1 MSAKR
6 PAKSPAESPAETSAK
21 ARAVIATRPG
31 GPEVLRIVERARPVP
46 GEGELL
52 VRVHAA
58 GMNRMDVLQRE
69 GNYPLPPDATDVL
82 GVELAGVV
90 GSLGPL
96 GSGASRFKRGDR
108 IMALVTSGAHADWA
122 VVPEATALP
131 VPEGMSFEQAAA
143 FPETYFTVWSNVF
156 ERATLKK
163 GETLLVHGGTSGIGT
178 TALMLAKAFG
188 ARVIVTAGSPEK
200 CAACLNLGADGAI
213 NYRKQDFV
221 AVSREMT
228 EGRGPDVIL
237 DMVGGDYIARN
248 LEAIAFD
255 GRIAQIAFRQGYKA
269 EVDFRLLRRKLVT
282 LTGSSLRSQP
292 LEMKARLAAAV
303 EENVLPIVSK
313 GQAKPLID
321 STFLLEKVVDAHAR
335 MDGGGHVGKIVL
347 VM

>member
-1 MSAKR
+1 MSAR
-6 PAKSPAESPAETSAK
+6 T
-21 ARAVIATRPG
+21 RAVIASRPG
-31 GPEVLRIVERARPVP
+31 GPEVLQIIERPRPVP
-46 GEGELL
+46 GDGEML
-52 VRVHAA
+52 VHVHAA

-69 GNYPLPPDATDVL
+69 GNYPLPPDASDVL

-90 GSLGPL
+90 ENFGPL
-96 GSGASRFKRGDR
+96 DPSASRFKRGDR
-108 IMALVTSGAHADWA
+108 VMALVTSGAQADWA

-131 VPEGMSFEQAAA
+131 IPEGMSFEQAAA

-156 ERATLKK
+156 ERAALKK

-200 CAACLNLGADGAI
+200 CAACLKLGADGAI

-221 AVSREMT
+221 AVSKEMT
-228 EGRGPDVIL
+228 KGRGPDVIL

-255 GRIAQIAFRQGYKA
+255 GRIAQIAFQTGYKA

-292 LEMKARLAAAV
+292 LEMKAKLAAAI
-303 EENVLPIVSK
+303 EDNIVPLLSK
-313 GQAKPLID
+313 GQVKPLID
-321 STFLLEKVVDAHAR
+321 STFPFEKVADAHAR
-335 MDGGGHVGKIVL
+335 MDGGHHVGKIVL
-347 VM
+347 VMQMQD

>member
-1 MSAKR
+1 MS
-6 PAKSPAESPAETSAK
+6 TTT
-21 ARAVIATRPG
+21 RAVIASRPG
-31 GPEVLRIVERARPVP
+31 GPEVLQIVERPRPVP
-46 GEGELL
+46 GEAEVL
-52 VRVHAA
+52 VRVRAA

-90 GSLGPL
+90 EGLGP
-96 GSGASRFKRGDR
+96 GANRFKRGDR
-108 IMALVTSGAHADWA
+108 VMALVTSGAQADWA
-122 VVPEATALP
+122 VAPEATALP
-131 VPEGMSFEQAAA
+131 IPEGVSFEQAAA

-156 ERATLKK
+156 ERAELKK
-163 GETLLVHGGTSGIGT
+163 GETLLIHGGSSGIGT

-200 CAACLNLGADGAI
+200 CTACLKLGADGAI
-213 NYRKQDFV
+213 NYRTQDFV
-221 AVSREMT
+221 SVSRIMT

-255 GRIAQIAFRQGYKA
+255 GRIAQIAFQTGYKA

-292 LEMKARLAAAV
+292 LAMKAKLAAAV
-303 EENVLPIVSK
+303 EEKVLPLLSQ
-313 GQAKPLID
+313 GQARPLID
-321 STFLLEKVVDAHAR
+321 STFPIEKVADAHVR

-347 VM
+347 VMEMQA